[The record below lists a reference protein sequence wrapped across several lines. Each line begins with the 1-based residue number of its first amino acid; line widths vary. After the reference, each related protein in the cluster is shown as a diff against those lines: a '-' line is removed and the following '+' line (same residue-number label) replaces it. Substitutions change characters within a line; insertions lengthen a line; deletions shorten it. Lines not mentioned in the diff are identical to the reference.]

1 MLILSTF
8 NSEYLK
14 SPLQDLIKEFTTE
27 SVEIKYVNTNI
38 VGALIDLQ
46 SNLKPLPSLAVLLR
60 LFDLTGKC
68 EDQNIKEKL
77 DENLR
82 LVSAQINALK
92 KEKELSLI
100 VFLCPSPKN
109 FYDQALFDIE
119 NDFLTV
125 LKDNK
130 IHTLTQSDI
139 RKHYLLNKVDNSVEH
154 ETHIPYTPEFYAASA
169 ILLARRLQVLTRRP
183 YKAIVVD
190 CDNTLWTGVAGD
202 VGTEKVVFADNNIAL
217 QEFLINQKE
226 SGIIICLCSKN
237 EEQTVLDVFK
247 ERQEEM
253 RLKIGDVAKYRI
265 NWGAKSINI
274 ASLASEL
281 NLSLDSFIFIDD
293 SACEIAE
300 VNRQLQGVL
309 CVTMP
314 QSLKEFNHTWVFDI
328 NEHLLLT
335 ETDRHRSEL
344 YKQAETRVAV
354 AKKFRD
360 PIEYLR
366 LSELGQSIV
375 ISKIESENDV
385 KTIQRVWKLAGKTNQ
400 FNLFPEAE
408 KFSER
413 EIKEMV
419 TNDKKEVFIGRIS
432 DNFDKDDITAT
443 ALCSIDENI
452 LKVDGFFVSC
462 RKFDRGI
469 EYELIKYMTQ
479 FAQAKRLTHIEIKF
493 KKVINR
499 MAWIFLNVLSEKK
512 SLKNPILNFLFKKDS
527 SLTQAAAQF
536 LYKYLNISLNFDV
549 LATDTIFNV
558 ALSVDKL
565 RNLQIDSLIRAT
577 LNAKQVQAAQE
588 VPLNG
593 NDVVSERYLVQLRKM
608 TSSLDYLM
616 KKFFIDIRKFESIDK
631 LEDRVI
637 ALCNH
642 LLGEQG
648 QDKSLVS
655 RGLDSLK
662 ATQLCGYL
670 YNSDQVNI
678 DITKLLC
685 AKMTVINLIKFIK
698 TEKETLK
705 NISETVLINDY
716 SYNKNMQASSQQQK
730 RLWMAEKK
738 EGINNS
744 SNYHMLAC
752 YTISNLDRDRFKVA
766 CQQLIER
773 YDIFGATF
781 FTDKGGQLV
790 QSVFPPEERK
800 LELVEK
806 DLRKGESLRNA
817 IENVIG
823 EKLSMSHY
831 PLIRFILFKDQTN
844 KNYHILF
851 HVHHGIFDAISL
863 KNYLNKL
870 SELYCNP
877 LIPNQSELIGFP
889 PQYISYIHY
898 QQEKLLNNDYRK
910 KALNFWKNELSKIE
924 TITEFP
930 YDQANV
936 TFKLATERKA
946 ERYNFSST
954 QDDLTALKYLAQS
967 AGVTP
972 YSVISTLFSL
982 LIGAYAYQDNIAII
996 TATNGRSGNPSF
1008 HKMIGFFVNLLV
1020 QCFDLEENKDKTFTE
1035 YLKDNHQK
1043 WLDAQ
1048 AFQDI
1053 PFEEI
1058 QKILSEQ
1065 DVKDILLNPALIY
1078 QSYDIPEL
1086 RLDRKLATLTIPEQP
1101 IIFDL
1106 REFCRFGNFT
1116 LFVQEDNTKKQ
1127 LNFVIEYAK
1136 DLYSANFIERIANN
1150 FKSLIATVVNNPEQR
1165 LDEISVICKQEHEE
1179 LLRAGQGPEPKYT
1192 VDNLVQGFQRSVKKY
1207 PENIAICHNKHTFS
1221 YTKLDKVSDK
1231 LACFLYEQGI
1241 RKGDNVGIACPRNH
1255 LFFIVE
1261 LAILKRGA
1269 VFVPLS
1275 MQDPEN
1281 RLLYIIKDASIKYIV
1296 GDVDL
1301 TQGER
1306 FKKDKSI
1313 DLNFIDIQAVMKQV
1327 MAIDF
1332 PVLNEQFLPEISR
1345 EDRACVLYTSG
1356 STGNPK
1362 GVILKHKGIFRVVE
1376 SPSFVTVNSADK
1388 IAQMANEAFD
1398 AAQLECWLAWNN
1410 GASLVIIDKNTM
1422 LDPEIFRE
1430 QLLAQ
1435 KITIMWLTAALFHQY
1450 AYSQPT
1456 LFKQLIYLL
1465 VGGDAIDKQAVQNV
1479 LEVSGEEPLRIINGY
1494 GPTETSIFAL
1504 TYPFNE
1510 KTLNQYSASPI
1521 GRPINNTTVQVLTQF
1536 GQLAPLGGLG
1546 ELFIAGD
1553 GVAEAYLGLPDMT
1566 EKCFVSREKNSDTK
1580 TYKSGDLVKWTG
1592 NYSDKNIAHEIQFL
1606 GRINQ
1611 EQIKINGVLVSLPG
1625 IEKVLAQHPT
1635 VKQVVVLHEVSTNQ
1649 QKVLRA
1655 FYTKNEAAPAPS
1667 RQEWVDYLQDK
1678 LPATMRPTSYTEID
1692 EFPVTRNGKLDRK
1705 KLLEYHPLEI
1715 NPETYLTETLTDNEQ
1730 KLLDIFKKVLSS
1742 NSLNL
1747 NDNFFNYGGTSI
1759 QAIQLIAEVKDIFD
1773 KNISFDNLRQNPSI
1787 KSLVHFLELENDALL
1802 KGSLLSVLK
1811 GEGDNRLPPVVFIHP
1826 AGGGLSCF
1834 EQLIKKLQ
1842 FANVC
1847 FGIEDPLLQEG
1858 ELKTLP
1864 MKEMAANY
1872 LERIKKEIE
1881 GPFIL
1886 AGYSFG
1892 GMLALE
1898 MAAQLEQSGQ
1908 KKSLLGV
1915 ILLDTWVVSC
1925 IPDEGIKLRL
1935 KEQVL
1940 VYCDEQ
1946 RKNAAKNQE
1955 PGEKLN
1961 NLMVS
1966 LKKICEHHQ
1975 GIGFVF
1981 QPDKLV
1987 RTPVRLLKA
1996 EGVDKIFSEMGAKEK
2011 NNYLL
2016 GFVNEELFVKQAI
2029 KATTHFDLLE
2039 NLNLPEV
2046 FSEQV
2051 SELCQRNKSCS
2062 QKVIPID
2069 LSQAEKYS
2077 ASVRAPFFNNTKVNN
2092 EVCQSDNEKSMLR
2105 RAK

>member
-1 MLILSTF
+1 M
-8 NSEYLK
+8 
-14 SPLQDLIKEFTTE
+14 
-27 SVEIKYVNTNI
+27 
-38 VGALIDLQ
+38 
-46 SNLKPLPSLAVLLR
+46 
-60 LFDLTGKC
+60 
-68 EDQNIKEKL
+68 
-77 DENLR
+77 
-82 LVSAQINALK
+82 
-92 KEKELSLI
+92 
-100 VFLCPSPKN
+100 
-109 FYDQALFDIE
+109 
-119 NDFLTV
+119 
-125 LKDNK
+125 
-130 IHTLTQSDI
+130 
-139 RKHYLLNKVDNSVEH
+139 
-154 ETHIPYTPEFYAASA
+154 
-169 ILLARRLQVLTRRP
+169 LARRLQVLTRRP

-366 LSELGQSIV
+366 SSELGQSIV

-642 LLGEQG
+642 LLGKQG

-698 TEKETLK
+698 IEKETLK

-790 QSVFPPEERK
+790 QFVFPPEERK

-851 HVHHGIFDAISL
+851 HVHHGIFDEISL

-877 LIPNQSELIGFP
+877 LIVNQ
-889 PQYISYIHY
+889 
-898 QQEKLLNNDYRK
+898 
-910 KALNFWKNELSKIE
+910 
-924 TITEFP
+924 
-930 YDQANV
+930 
-936 TFKLATERKA
+936 
-946 ERYNFSST
+946 
-954 QDDLTALKYLAQS
+954 
-967 AGVTP
+967 
-972 YSVISTLFSL
+972 
-982 LIGAYAYQDNIAII
+982 
-996 TATNGRSGNPSF
+996 
-1008 HKMIGFFVNLLV
+1008 
-1020 QCFDLEENKDKTFTE
+1020 
-1035 YLKDNHQK
+1035 
-1043 WLDAQ
+1043 
-1048 AFQDI
+1048 
-1053 PFEEI
+1053 
-1058 QKILSEQ
+1058 
-1065 DVKDILLNPALIY
+1065 
-1078 QSYDIPEL
+1078 
-1086 RLDRKLATLTIPEQP
+1086 
-1101 IIFDL
+1101 
-1106 REFCRFGNFT
+1106 
-1116 LFVQEDNTKKQ
+1116 
-1127 LNFVIEYAK
+1127 
-1136 DLYSANFIERIANN
+1136 
-1150 FKSLIATVVNNPEQR
+1150 
-1165 LDEISVICKQEHEE
+1165 
-1179 LLRAGQGPEPKYT
+1179 
-1192 VDNLVQGFQRSVKKY
+1192 
-1207 PENIAICHNKHTFS
+1207 
-1221 YTKLDKVSDK
+1221 
-1231 LACFLYEQGI
+1231 
-1241 RKGDNVGIACPRNH
+1241 
-1255 LFFIVE
+1255 
-1261 LAILKRGA
+1261 
-1269 VFVPLS
+1269 
-1275 MQDPEN
+1275 
-1281 RLLYIIKDASIKYIV
+1281 
-1296 GDVDL
+1296 
-1301 TQGER
+1301 
-1306 FKKDKSI
+1306 
-1313 DLNFIDIQAVMKQV
+1313 
-1327 MAIDF
+1327 
-1332 PVLNEQFLPEISR
+1332 
-1345 EDRACVLYTSG
+1345 
-1356 STGNPK
+1356 
-1362 GVILKHKGIFRVVE
+1362 
-1376 SPSFVTVNSADK
+1376 
-1388 IAQMANEAFD
+1388 
-1398 AAQLECWLAWNN
+1398 
-1410 GASLVIIDKNTM
+1410 
-1422 LDPEIFRE
+1422 
-1430 QLLAQ
+1430 
-1435 KITIMWLTAALFHQY
+1435 
-1450 AYSQPT
+1450 
-1456 LFKQLIYLL
+1456 
-1465 VGGDAIDKQAVQNV
+1465 
-1479 LEVSGEEPLRIINGY
+1479 
-1494 GPTETSIFAL
+1494 
-1504 TYPFNE
+1504 
-1510 KTLNQYSASPI
+1510 
-1521 GRPINNTTVQVLTQF
+1521 
-1536 GQLAPLGGLG
+1536 
-1546 ELFIAGD
+1546 
-1553 GVAEAYLGLPDMT
+1553 
-1566 EKCFVSREKNSDTK
+1566 
-1580 TYKSGDLVKWTG
+1580 
-1592 NYSDKNIAHEIQFL
+1592 
-1606 GRINQ
+1606 
-1611 EQIKINGVLVSLPG
+1611 
-1625 IEKVLAQHPT
+1625 
-1635 VKQVVVLHEVSTNQ
+1635 
-1649 QKVLRA
+1649 
-1655 FYTKNEAAPAPS
+1655 
-1667 RQEWVDYLQDK
+1667 
-1678 LPATMRPTSYTEID
+1678 
-1692 EFPVTRNGKLDRK
+1692 
-1705 KLLEYHPLEI
+1705 
-1715 NPETYLTETLTDNEQ
+1715 
-1730 KLLDIFKKVLSS
+1730 
-1742 NSLNL
+1742 
-1747 NDNFFNYGGTSI
+1747 
-1759 QAIQLIAEVKDIFD
+1759 
-1773 KNISFDNLRQNPSI
+1773 
-1787 KSLVHFLELENDALL
+1787 
-1802 KGSLLSVLK
+1802 
-1811 GEGDNRLPPVVFIHP
+1811 
-1826 AGGGLSCF
+1826 
-1834 EQLIKKLQ
+1834 
-1842 FANVC
+1842 
-1847 FGIEDPLLQEG
+1847 
-1858 ELKTLP
+1858 
-1864 MKEMAANY
+1864 
-1872 LERIKKEIE
+1872 
-1881 GPFIL
+1881 
-1886 AGYSFG
+1886 
-1892 GMLALE
+1892 
-1898 MAAQLEQSGQ
+1898 
-1908 KKSLLGV
+1908 
-1915 ILLDTWVVSC
+1915 
-1925 IPDEGIKLRL
+1925 
-1935 KEQVL
+1935 
-1940 VYCDEQ
+1940 
-1946 RKNAAKNQE
+1946 
-1955 PGEKLN
+1955 
-1961 NLMVS
+1961 
-1966 LKKICEHHQ
+1966 
-1975 GIGFVF
+1975 
-1981 QPDKLV
+1981 
-1987 RTPVRLLKA
+1987 
-1996 EGVDKIFSEMGAKEK
+1996 
-2011 NNYLL
+2011 
-2016 GFVNEELFVKQAI
+2016 
-2029 KATTHFDLLE
+2029 
-2039 NLNLPEV
+2039 
-2046 FSEQV
+2046 
-2051 SELCQRNKSCS
+2051 
-2062 QKVIPID
+2062 
-2069 LSQAEKYS
+2069 
-2077 ASVRAPFFNNTKVNN
+2077 
-2092 EVCQSDNEKSMLR
+2092 
-2105 RAK
+2105 